1 MVPAPTCWT
10 ELPSGGTFTPSA
22 GRGRPPARATASA
35 PCHLIGRVVGGRHVR
50 SAGANSSRTCWR
62 QYPQAPGWWP
72 HFPTL
77 TRRRGLPHR
86 SECGVWEN
94 PAGLRQCAM
103 VQTRAGEPL
112 GTLTDSSFTRQNS
125 RSASPSQLGAADCRF
140 RSRSQQVILEIT
152 VPAADQLSF
161 ALTIRGYRRLGSTQ
175 HCAQ

>member
-1 MVPAPTCWT
+1 MAPSLLQPGGVGPRACNRVSTVPPDR
-10 ELPSGGTFTPSA
+10 SGRRRA
-22 GRGRPPARATASA
+22 ARS
-35 PCHLIGRVVGGRHVR
+35 LGGGKLQQNVL
-50 SAGANSSRTCWR
+50 AAV
-62 QYPQAPGWWP
+62 PQAPGWWP